1 MQIIT
6 VLVVMVVAMLVAVM
20 MIMVMVMAMMMAVV
34 VMPMVVMPMVVM
46 VVMPAFQLGPA
57 LSASANAAHHTTSI
71 SRMVISSPP
80 VTCN

>member
-1 MQIIT
+1 MQIIA
-6 VLVVMVVAMLVAVM
+6 LMVVMVVAMLVAVM
-20 MIMVMVMAMMMAVV
+20 MIVIMVMAMMMAVV
-34 VMPMVVMPMVVM
+34 VMP
-46 VVMPAFQLGPA
+46 AFQLGPT